1 MEFAPFEPE
10 AKGRADPRCAA
21 RFFQALGDPTRLN
34 ILCLLRDGERTV
46 GDLVEALG
54 VPQPKVS
61 RHLKVL
67 REVGLVRAERDGRNV
82 RCGLTT
88 SKAWPSEGRDWINRL
103 AEGMLLAEPSSGA
116 PATPASPSEAEGG
129 EEPARS
135 TRSDLETHL
144 L

>member
-21 RFFQALGDPTRLN
+21 RFFQALGDPTRLR

-67 REVGLVRAERDGRNV
+67 REVGLVCAERDGRNV

-88 SKAWPSEGRDWINRL
+88 PKAWPAEGRDWIDRL
-103 AEGMLLAEPSSGA
+103 AEGMLLVEPSSA
-116 PATPASPSEAEGG
+116 PTSGSPPDAEEGR
-129 EEPARS
+129 EPARS